1 VVWLP
6 CGVAPKLTKWVVSDM
21 SEAQYAPEVPVPVPV
36 VPGQEMPTEVADER
50 ESFAKITEE
59 TPRDTRA
66 EEAFIASKAQQV
78 RTHPTLDRAEREL
91 ALTELTERIG
101 RERLEDALEKEETP
115 PVPGGVGYGVFYDSA
130 FKSAFFLGTSL
141 YFEIVC
147 PPSPGG
153 NVNNFL
159 YLTGM
164 NRAGLSVEAFV
175 SYFAQTE
182 PRFKVFDWARTD
194 QWQINIP
201 FGNLGSYLGT
211 TYAHGA
217 AYQTLRVWN
226 NTYQRRFRQW
236 RNEAL
241 LHNRAA
247 GRWDVVYRYDYAAT
261 QAQQTGGWIGSW
273 GPIVE
278 TFQSPYVNTNRV
290 GALGTSLSASGPWQL
305 LSATDSYIRTDNV
318 GFHVVFLDP
327 NYALVVES

>member
-1 VVWLP
+1 
-6 CGVAPKLTKWVVSDM
+6 M

-36 VPGQEMPTEVADER
+36 VPGSEMPTEVADER
-50 ESFAKITEE
+50 ESLAKITEE

-78 RTHPTLDRAEREL
+78 RTHPKLDSAEREL

-101 RERLEDALEKEETP
+101 KERLEDALEKEETP
-115 PVPGGVGYGVFYDSA
+115 PVPGGVGYGVFYNNA
-130 FKSAFFLGTSL
+130 FKSAFAQGTSL

-153 NVNNFL
+153 NVNTWL

-164 NRAGLSVEAFV
+164 NRAGRSVEAFV

-194 QWQINIP
+194 HWQTDIP
-201 FGNLGSYLGT
+201 FGNLGNYLGI

-217 AYQTLRVWN
+217 AYQTLGVWN
-226 NTYQRRFRQW
+226 TTYQISSSQW
-236 RNEAL
+236 RNQAFL
-241 LHNRAA
+241 YNRAA
-247 GRWDVVYRYDYAAT
+247 GRWDLFYRYDYAAT
-261 QAQQTGGWIGSW
+261 QAEQTGGWIGSW
-273 GPIVE
+273 APIVE
-278 TFQSPYVNTNRV
+278 TFQSPYVNTNRL
-290 GALGTSLSASGPWQL
+290 GALRTMLISRNSSGAWGSWQL
-305 LSATDSYIRTDNV
+305 LSAANSYIRTDNV